1 MPFTS
6 LPLLAGIASTVIFAG
21 STLPMLGKAWRT
33 RDLRSYSLGNLV
45 LANTG
50 NLVHAV
56 YVFSL
61 PPGPIWL
68 LHTFNLTTTAL
79 MLGWYVAYRDVRVPG
94 SDEPELGGLH
104 DDRPPVG
111 QLELRQDRRDVVV
124 GRLG

>member
-1 MPFTS
+1 MSFASVPIA
-6 LPLLAGIASTVIFAG
+6 AGIASTAIFAG

-45 LANTG
+45 MANAG

-56 YVFSL
+56 YVLSL

-68 LHTFNLTTTAL
+68 LHAFNLTTTAL
-79 MLGWYVAYRDVRVPG
+79 MLGWFVAYRDVSV
-94 SDEPELGGLH
+94 ETELGRLD
-104 DDRPPVG
+104 DDRAPVG

-124 GRLG
+124 GRLR

>member
-1 MPFTS
+1 MSFTS
-6 LPLLAGIASTVIFAG
+6 LPLLAGITSTVIFAG
-21 STLPMLGKAWRT
+21 STLPMVGKAWRT

-45 LANTG
+45 LANVG
-50 NLVHAV
+50 NAVHAV

-68 LHTFNLTTTAL
+68 LHAFNLATTAL
-79 MLGWYVAYRDVRVPG
+79 MLVWFLRYGTVSVE
-94 SDEPELGGLH
+94 SQLGGLD
-104 DDRPPVG
+104 DDRTPVG